1 MVQSRAGAGKHPR
14 RLALRVLGLMSGTSA
29 DGIDAA
35 LVEIAPGKSLPRL
48 TLLHFRQTPFPPE
61 LRAEIL
67 VCTDPLAGTVD
78 RVCRLNARLGEA
90 FAEAALGCLRE
101 AGVPPREVT
110 LVGSHGQTLYHQ
122 PPGPGLA
129 APPATLQVGSPAVIA
144 EGTGIT
150 TVADFRPRDMAAGG
164 EGAPL
169 TPLFHAALF
178 RMPGRVRIVLN
189 LGGIANLT
197 YLPPGAGTE
206 GVLAFDI
213 GPGNALLDAL
223 AARVSGGAETCDRD
237 GALAGRG
244 RPSPAL
250 LARLLLHPFLRRR
263 PPKSTGRETFGPAFL
278 EEILAGPEARG
289 VTPPDL
295 AATLTAFTARATSDA
310 ITAFLPAGAAD
321 LLLCG
326 GGAQNPTLVKALT
339 EACPHLRCLLTD
351 EAGFPAR
358 AVEAAAFALLAYL
371 TATGRPGNLP
381 AATGARA
388 PVILGS
394 ITPGRTLP
402 RLPLP
407 EA

>member
-1 MVQSRAGAGKHPR
+1 
-14 RLALRVLGLMSGTSA
+14 MSGTSA

-35 LVEIAPGKSLPRL
+35 LVQIAPGNPLPRL
-48 TLLHFRQTPFPPE
+48 SLLHFRQTPFPAQ

-67 VCTDPLAGTVD
+67 ACTGSPEGTVD
-78 RVCRLNARLGEA
+78 RVCRLNAWLGEA

-101 AGVPPREVT
+101 AGVPRQEVA
-110 LVGSHGQTLYHQ
+110 LVGSHGQTLHHQ
-122 PPGPGLA
+122 PPGPERP
-129 APPATLQVGSPAVIA
+129 APPATLQVGSPAIIA
-144 EGTGIT
+144 ERTGIT
-150 TVADFRPRDMAAGG
+150 TVADFRPRDLAAGG
-164 EGAPL
+164 EGGPL
-169 TPLFHAALF
+169 APLFHAALF
-178 RMPGRVRIVLN
+178 RVPGRARIVLN
-189 LGGIANLT
+189 LGGIANVT

-206 GVLAFDI
+206 GVLAFDV
-213 GPGNALLDAL
+213 GPGNSLLDAL
-223 AARVSGGAETCDRD
+223 AARLSGGTETCDRD

-244 RPSPAL
+244 RPSRAL
-250 LARLLLHPFLRRR
+250 LARLMLHAFLRRR

-278 EEILAGPEARG
+278 EGILAWPEAHG

-295 AATLTAFTARATSDA
+295 AATLTAFTARAVSEA
-310 ITAFLPAGAAD
+310 ITTFLPSGAAD

-326 GGAQNPTLVKALT
+326 GGSRNPSLVKALA
-339 EACPHLRCLLTD
+339 EACPDLRCLVTD

-371 TATGRPGNLP
+371 TATGRPGNIP

>member
-1 MVQSRAGAGKHPR
+1 
-14 RLALRVLGLMSGTSA
+14 MSGTSA

-35 LVEIAPGKSLPRL
+35 LVEIAPGKPLPRL
-48 TLLHFRQTPFPPE
+48 SLLHFRQTPFPAE
-61 LRAEIL
+61 LRVEIL
-67 VCTDPLAGTVD
+67 ACTGPPEGTVD

-90 FAEAALGCLRE
+90 FAEAALACLRE
-101 AGVPPREVT
+101 AGVPPEEVT
-110 LVGSHGQTLYHQ
+110 LVGSHGQTLNHQ
-122 PPGPGLA
+122 PPGPARTAL
-129 APPATLQVGSPAVIA
+129 PATLQVGSPAVIA
-144 EGTGIT
+144 ERTGIT
-150 TVADFRPRDMAAGG
+150 TVGDFRPRDLAAGG

-169 TPLFHAALF
+169 TPVFHAALF
-178 RMPGRVRIVLN
+178 RVPGRARVVLN

-197 YLPPGAGTE
+197 YLPPGVGTE
-206 GVLAFDI
+206 EVLAFDI

-223 AARVSGGAETCDRD
+223 AARVSGGAESYDRD
-237 GALAGRG
+237 GALARRG
-244 RPSPAL
+244 RLSPAL
-250 LARLLLHPFLRRR
+250 LARLMLHPFLGRR

-278 EEILAGPEARG
+278 EEILTWPEARG
-289 VTPPDL
+289 IAQPDL
-295 AATLTAFTARATSDA
+295 AATLTAFTARATADA
-310 ITAFLPAGAAD
+310 IATFLPPGAAD

-326 GGAQNPTLVKALT
+326 GGARNPTLVKALA
-339 EACPHLRCLLTD
+339 EACPDLRCLMTD

-394 ITPGRTLP
+394 ITPGRTFP

>member
-1 MVQSRAGAGKHPR
+1 
-14 RLALRVLGLMSGTSA
+14 MSGTSA

-35 LVEIAPGKSLPRL
+35 LVEIAPGNPLPRL
-48 TLLHFRQTPFPPE
+48 GLLHFHYTRFPAE
-61 LRAEIL
+61 LRAEVL
-67 VCTDPLAGTVD
+67 ACTGSPEGTVD
-78 RVCRLNARLGEA
+78 RVCRLNAWLGEA

-101 AGVPPREVT
+101 AGVPPQEVA
-110 LVGSHGQTLYHQ
+110 LVGSHGQTLHHQ
-122 PPGPGLA
+122 PPGPERP
-129 APPATLQVGSPAVIA
+129 APPATLQVGSPALIA
-144 EGTGIT
+144 ERTGIT

-169 TPLFHAALF
+169 TPLFHATMF
-178 RMPGRVRIVLN
+178 RVPGRARVVLN

-206 GVLAFDI
+206 GVLAFDV
-213 GPGNALLDAL
+213 GPGNVLLDAL

-244 RPSPAL
+244 RIAPAL
-250 LARLLLHPFLRRR
+250 LARLMLHPFLRRR

-278 EEILAGPEARG
+278 EAVLTWQEAQG

-295 AATLTAFTARATSDA
+295 AATLTALTARAASDA
-310 ITAFLPAGAAD
+310 ITTFLPPGAAD

-326 GGAQNPTLVKALT
+326 GGAENPVLVKALA
-339 EACPHLRCLLTD
+339 EACPNLRCLMTD

-371 TATGRPGNLP
+371 TATGRPGNIP

-402 RLPLP
+402 RLPFP

>member
-1 MVQSRAGAGKHPR
+1 VLHSREGAGEHSR

-35 LVEIAPGKSLPRL
+35 LVEIAPGKPLPRL
-48 TLLHFRQTPFPPE
+48 SLLHFRQTPFPAE
-61 LRAEIL
+61 LRVEIL
-67 VCTDPLAGTVD
+67 ACTGPPEGTVD

-90 FAEAALGCLRE
+90 FAEAALACLRE
-101 AGVPPREVT
+101 AGVPPEEVT

-122 PPGPGLA
+122 PPGSGLA

-144 EGTGIT
+144 ERTGIT
-150 TVADFRPRDMAAGG
+150 TVGDFRPRDLAAGG

-169 TPLFHAALF
+169 TPVFHAALF
-178 RMPGRVRIVLN
+178 RVPGRARVVLN

-197 YLPPGAGTE
+197 YLPPGVGTE
-206 GVLAFDI
+206 EVLAFDI

-223 AARVSGGAETCDRD
+223 AARVSGGAESYDRD
-237 GALAGRG
+237 GALARRG
-244 RPSPAL
+244 RLSPAL
-250 LARLLLHPFLRRR
+250 LARLMLHPFLGRR

-278 EEILAGPEARG
+278 EEILTWPEARG
-289 VTPPDL
+289 IAQPDL
-295 AATLTAFTARATSDA
+295 AATLTAFTARATADA
-310 ITAFLPAGAAD
+310 IATFLPPGAAD

-326 GGAQNPTLVKALT
+326 GGARNPTLVKALA
-339 EACPHLRCLLTD
+339 EACPDLRCLMTD

-402 RLPLP
+402 RLPFQ
-407 EA
+407 EV

>member
-1 MVQSRAGAGKHPR
+1 
-14 RLALRVLGLMSGTSA
+14 MSGTSA

-35 LVEIAPGKSLPRL
+35 LVEIAPGKALPLL
-48 TLLHFRQTPFPPE
+48 TLLYFRQTPFPAE

-67 VCTDPLAGTVD
+67 ACTGPPEGTVD

-90 FAEAALGCLRE
+90 FAEAALGCLQE
-101 AGVPPREVT
+101 AGVPPEEVT
-110 LVGSHGQTLYHQ
+110 LLGSHGQTLHHQ
-122 PPGPGLA
+122 PPGPGPA
-129 APPATLQVGSPAVIA
+129 APPATLQVGSPAPIA
-144 EGTGIT
+144 ERTGIT
-150 TVADFRPRDMAAGG
+150 TVADFRPRDLAAGG

-169 TPLFHAALF
+169 TPIFHAALF
-178 RMPGRVRIVLN
+178 RVPGRARVVLN

-197 YLPPGAGTE
+197 YLPPGAGIE
-206 GVLAFDI
+206 GVLAFDV
-213 GPGNALLDAL
+213 GPGNILLDAL

-244 RPSPAL
+244 RLSPAL
-250 LARLLLHPFLRRR
+250 LARLMLHPFLHRR

-278 EEILAGPEARG
+278 EAVLAWPEARDMS
-289 VTPPDL
+289 PADL

-310 ITAFLPAGAAD
+310 ITTFLPPGAAD

-326 GGAQNPTLVKALT
+326 GGARNPALAKALA
-339 EACPHLRCLLTD
+339 EASPALRCLLTD

-371 TATGRPGNLP
+371 TATGRPGNIP

>member
-1 MVQSRAGAGKHPR
+1 
-14 RLALRVLGLMSGTSA
+14 MSGTSA

-35 LVEIAPGKSLPRL
+35 LVQIAPGKPLPHL
-48 TLLHFRQTPFPPE
+48 SLLHFRQTPFPAQ

-67 VCTDPLAGTVD
+67 ACTGSPEGTVD
-78 RVCRLNARLGEA
+78 RVCRLNAWLGEA

-101 AGVPPREVT
+101 AGVPPQEVA
-110 LVGSHGQTLYHQ
+110 LVGSHGQTLHHQ
-122 PPGPGLA
+122 PPGPERP
-129 APPATLQVGSPAVIA
+129 APPATLQVGSPALIA
-144 EGTGIT
+144 ERTGIT

-169 TPLFHAALF
+169 TPLFHATMF
-178 RMPGRVRIVLN
+178 RVPGRARVVLN

-197 YLPPGAGTE
+197 SLPPGAGTE
-206 GVLAFDI
+206 GVLAFDV
-213 GPGNALLDAL
+213 GPGNVLLDAL

-244 RPSPAL
+244 RIAPAL
-250 LARLLLHPFLRRR
+250 LARLMLHPFLRRR

-278 EEILAGPEARG
+278 EAVLAWQEAQG

-295 AATLTAFTARATSDA
+295 AATLTAMTARAASDA
-310 ITAFLPAGAAD
+310 ITTFLPPGATD

-326 GGAQNPTLVKALT
+326 GGAENPVLVKALA
-339 EACPHLRCLLTD
+339 EACPNLRCLMTD

-371 TATGRPGNLP
+371 TATGRPGNIP

-402 RLPLP
+402 RLPFP

>member
-1 MVQSRAGAGKHPR
+1 
-14 RLALRVLGLMSGTSA
+14 MSGTSA

-35 LVEIAPGKSLPRL
+35 LVEIAPGKPLPRL
-48 TLLHFRQTPFPPE
+48 SLLHFRQTPFPAQ

-67 VCTDPLAGTVD
+67 ACTGPPDGTVD
-78 RVCRLNARLGEA
+78 RVCRLNAWLGEA

-101 AGVPPREVT
+101 AGVPPQGVA
-110 LVGSHGQTLYHQ
+110 LVGSHGQTLHHQ
-122 PPGPGLA
+122 PPGPERP
-129 APPATLQVGSPAVIA
+129 APPATLQVGSPALIA
-144 EGTGIT
+144 ERTGIT

-169 TPLFHAALF
+169 TPLFHATMF
-178 RMPGRVRIVLN
+178 RVPGRARVVLN

-197 YLPPGAGTE
+197 SLPPGAGTE
-206 GVLAFDI
+206 GVLAFDV
-213 GPGNALLDAL
+213 GPGNVLLDAL
-223 AARVSGGAETCDRD
+223 AARLSGGAETCDRD

-244 RPSPAL
+244 RIAPAL
-250 LARLLLHPFLRRR
+250 LARLMLHPFLRRR
-263 PPKSTGRETFGPAFL
+263 PPKSTGREGFGPAFL
-278 EEILAGPEARG
+278 EAVLAWQEAQG
-289 VTPPDL
+289 VSPPDL
-295 AATLTAFTARATSDA
+295 AATLTAMTARAASDA
-310 ITAFLPAGAAD
+310 ITTFLPPGAAD

-326 GGAQNPTLVKALT
+326 GGAENPVLVKALA
-339 EACPHLRCLLTD
+339 EACPNLRCLMTD

-371 TATGRPGNLP
+371 TATGRPGNIP

-402 RLPLP
+402 RLPFP

>member
-1 MVQSRAGAGKHPR
+1 
-14 RLALRVLGLMSGTSA
+14 MSGTSA

-35 LVEIAPGKSLPRL
+35 LVQIAPGNPLPRPS
-48 TLLHFRQTPFPPE
+48 LLHFRQVPFPAE

-67 VCTDPLAGTVD
+67 ACTAPPEGTVD

-90 FAEAALGCLRE
+90 FAEAALECLRE
-101 AGVPPREVT
+101 AGVAPEEVA
-110 LVGSHGQTLYHQ
+110 LVGSHGQTLHHQ
-122 PPGPGLA
+122 PPGPGA
-129 APPATLQVGSPAVIA
+129 VAPPATLQVGSAAVIA
-144 EGTGIT
+144 ERTGIT
-150 TVADFRPRDMAAGG
+150 TVADFRPRDLAAGG

-178 RMPGRVRIVLN
+178 RVPGRARIVLN

-206 GVLAFDI
+206 GVLAFDV

-223 AARVSGGAETCDRD
+223 AARSSGGAETYDRD
-237 GALAGRG
+237 GALARGG
-244 RPSPAL
+244 RPAAAL
-250 LARLLLHPFLRRR
+250 LARLLRHPFLKRR

-278 EEILAGPEARG
+278 EDLLAWPEARG
-289 VTPPDL
+289 LTPSDA
-295 AATLTAFTARATSDA
+295 AATLTAFTARAVADA
-310 ITAFLPAGAAD
+310 VATFLPPGTAD

-326 GGAQNPTLVKALT
+326 GGAQNPTLVKALA
-339 EACPHLRCLLTD
+339 EACPHLRCLRTD

-358 AVEAAAFALLAYL
+358 AVEAAAFALLASL

-394 ITPGRTLP
+394 ITPGRTLS

>member
-1 MVQSRAGAGKHPR
+1 
-14 RLALRVLGLMSGTSA
+14 MSGTSA

-35 LVEIAPGKSLPRL
+35 LVEIAPGKPLPRL
-48 TLLHFRQTPFPPE
+48 SLLHFRQTPFPAQ

-67 VCTDPLAGTVD
+67 ACTGPPDGTVD
-78 RVCRLNARLGEA
+78 RVCRLNAWLGEA

-101 AGVPPREVT
+101 AGVPPQEVA
-110 LVGSHGQTLYHQ
+110 LVGSHGQTLHHQ
-122 PPGPGLA
+122 PPGPERP
-129 APPATLQVGSPAVIA
+129 APPATLQVGSPALIA
-144 EGTGIT
+144 ERTGIT

-169 TPLFHAALF
+169 TPLFHATMF
-178 RMPGRVRIVLN
+178 RVPGRARVVLN

-197 YLPPGAGTE
+197 SLPPGAGTE
-206 GVLAFDI
+206 GVLAFDV
-213 GPGNALLDAL
+213 GPGNVLLDAL

-244 RPSPAL
+244 RIAPAL
-250 LARLLLHPFLRRR
+250 LARLMLHPFLRRR

-278 EEILAGPEARG
+278 EAVLTWQEAQG

-295 AATLTAFTARATSDA
+295 AATLTALTARAASDA
-310 ITAFLPAGAAD
+310 ITTFLPPGAAD

-326 GGAQNPTLVKALT
+326 GGAENPVLVKALA
-339 EACPHLRCLLTD
+339 EACPNLRCLMTD

-371 TATGRPGNLP
+371 TATGRPGNIP

-402 RLPLP
+402 RLPFP

>member
-1 MVQSRAGAGKHPR
+1 
-14 RLALRVLGLMSGTSA
+14 MSGTSA

-35 LVEIAPGKSLPRL
+35 LVQIAPGKPLPRL
-48 TLLHFRQTPFPPE
+48 RLLHFRQTPFAAE
-61 LRAEIL
+61 RRAEIL
-67 VCTDPLAGTVD
+67 ACAGPPEGTVD
-78 RVCRLNARLGEA
+78 RVCRLNAWLGEA

-101 AGVPPREVT
+101 AGVSPQEVT
-110 LVGSHGQTLYHQ
+110 LVGSHGQTLHHQ
-122 PPGPGLA
+122 PPGPGPA
-129 APPATLQVGSPAVIA
+129 APPATLQVGSPALIA
-144 EGTGIT
+144 ERTGIT

-169 TPLFHAALF
+169 TPIFHAALF
-178 RMPGRVRIVLN
+178 RVPGRARVVLN

-197 YLPPGAGTE
+197 YLPEGAGTE

-213 GPGNALLDAL
+213 GPGNVLLDAL

-244 RPSPAL
+244 RIAPTL

-278 EEILAGPEARG
+278 EEILAWQEARG

-295 AATLTAFTARATSDA
+295 AATLTALTARAAFDA
-310 ITAFLPAGAAD
+310 VTTFLPPGAAD

-326 GGAQNPTLVKALT
+326 GGAQNPALVKALA
-339 EACPHLRCLLTD
+339 EACPTLRCLMTD

-371 TATGRPGNLP
+371 TATGHPGNIP
-381 AATGARA
+381 AVTGARA